1 MWLTSGPLRQMYD
14 CCVIGSGPA
23 GITLALELDKANKT
37 VLLFE
42 SGTATDARADM
53 PNAINYGHLQDGWW
67 DQHSIRAL
75 GGTSKVW
82 SGWCIT
88 LRERDFDNP
97 AVGVRW
103 PITRP
108 ELVPYY
114 RRAAEVLD
122 RDASIVD
129 VETPLVP
136 GFIYRPFSRA
146 EADPT
151 RFGLKYFDVLEKSS
165 AIHVAL
171 ASSVVG
177 LDADT
182 SRSAVQTLTYFHHS
196 SGTTHRLALD
206 PAQPIVLAGGGISN
220 AQLLL
225 QPRSDG
231 AVPVGNESGQAG
243 KFLMEH
249 PHFYR
254 VAELVLDED
263 LDRQPQPTAFGRVS
277 HAVVPDDA
285 QTLRYGL
292 LGCSVVCHNQTTDHP
307 MVGYLSREYGKPF
320 YHCASTIMSEMLPSA
335 SNRVFLTGERDAAGF
350 YRPGV
355 RCVFAA
361 GDFLNVETTLRLLGE
376 SLIKSTK
383 GRVRIHND
391 RLYQQPTGGG
401 HIMGTTRM
409 GTSRSASVVDRD
421 CRVHGYRNLFVAG
434 SSVFPTGGYAN
445 PTLTIVALSL
455 RLADTLVAAR

>member
-1 MWLTSGPLRQMYD
+1 MWINSGTLRPGYD
-14 CCVIGSGPA
+14 CYVIGSGPA
-23 GITLALELDKANKT
+23 GITLALELAKANKK

-42 SGTATDARADM
+42 AGTATDARADM
-53 PNAINYGHLQDGWW
+53 PNAINQGHLPDGWW
-67 DQHSIRAL
+67 DRHSIRTL

-82 SGWCIT
+82 TGWCVT

-122 RDASIVD
+122 RDTSIVD

-136 GFIYRPFSRA
+136 GFVYRPFSRGV
-146 EADPT
+146 PT

-165 AIHVAL
+165 TIHVAL
-171 ASSVVG
+171 GFSMVG

-182 SRSAVQTLTYFHHS
+182 SRSAVRTLTYFHHS
-196 SGTTHRLALD
+196 SGTTHQLAIH
-206 PAQPIVLAGGGISN
+206 PAKPVVLAGGGISN

-225 QPRSDG
+225 QPRADG

-249 PHFYR
+249 PHFGG
-254 VAELVLDED
+254 VAEVVLDED
-263 LDRQPQPTAFGRVS
+263 LNRQPRPAAFGGIT
-277 HAVVPDDA
+277 HAMVPDDA
-285 QTLRYGL
+285 LTMRHGL
-292 LGCSVVCHNQTTDHP
+292 FGCSVECRDQTTDHS
-307 MVGYLSREYGKPF
+307 MVEYLSREYGKPF
-320 YHCASTIMSEMLPSA
+320 YHYISTVRSEMLPSA
-335 SNRVFLTGERDAAGF
+335 SNRVLLTGERDAAGF
-350 YRPGV
+350 YRPSV
-355 RCVFAA
+355 RCVFNA

-376 SLIKSTK
+376 SLIESRK
-383 GRVRIHND
+383 GRVRIHNNL
-391 RLYQQPTGGG
+391 LYRRTYGGG

-409 GTSRSASVVDRD
+409 GTSRSTSVVDRD

-455 RLADTLVAAR
+455 RLADTLATSR

>member
-23 GITLALELDKANKT
+23 GVTLALELAKANKT

-53 PNAINYGHLQDGWW
+53 PN
-67 DQHSIRAL
+67 

-146 EADPT
+146 EGDPT

-165 AIHVAL
+165 TIHVAL

-263 LDRQPQPTAFGRVS
+263 LDRQPPDNHTADYDSDV
-277 HAVVPDDA
+277 
-285 QTLRYGL
+285 
-292 LGCSVVCHNQTTDHP
+292 
-307 MVGYLSREYGKPF
+307 
-320 YHCASTIMSEMLPSA
+320 ASA
-335 SNRVFLTGERDAAGF
+335 
-350 YRPGV
+350 
-355 RCVFAA
+355 
-361 GDFLNVETTLRLLGE
+361 
-376 SLIKSTK
+376 TK
-383 GRVRIHND
+383 
-391 RLYQQPTGGG
+391 Q
-401 HIMGTTRM
+401 
-409 GTSRSASVVDRD
+409 
-421 CRVHGYRNLFVAG
+421 
-434 SSVFPTGGYAN
+434 
-445 PTLTIVALSL
+445 
-455 RLADTLVAAR
+455 

>member
-1 MWLTSGPLRQMYD
+1 MWLTSGTLRQMYD
-14 CCVIGSGPA
+14 CYVIGSGPA
-23 GITLALELDKANKT
+23 GITLALELAKANKK

-42 SGTATDARADM
+42 SGTAIDARADM
-53 PNAINYGHLQDGWW
+53 PNAINYGHLRDGWW
-67 DQHSIRAL
+67 DRHSIRTL

-82 SGWCIT
+82 TGWCVT

-114 RRAAEVLD
+114 RRATEVLD
-122 RDASIVD
+122 RDPSIVD

-136 GFIYRPFSRA
+136 GFVYRPFSRA
-146 EADPT
+146 APT

-165 AIHVAL
+165 TIHVAL

-182 SRSAVQTLTYFHHS
+182 SRSAVRTLTYFHHS
-196 SGTTHRLALD
+196 SGTTHQLAID
-206 PAQPIVLAGGGISN
+206 PAQPVVLAGGGISN

-231 AVPVGNESGQAG
+231 AVPVGNESDQAG

-249 PHFYR
+249 PHFRR

-263 LDRQPQPTAFGRVS
+263 LNLQPRPAAFGGAT
-277 HAVVPDDA
+277 HAMVPDDA
-285 QTLRYGL
+285 LTMQHGL
-292 LGCSVVCHNQTTDHP
+292 FGCSVDCQDQTTDHP
-307 MVGYLSREYGKPF
+307 MVEYLSREHGKPF
-320 YHCASTIMSEMLPSA
+320 YHYTSTVRSEMLPSA

-355 RCVFAA
+355 RCIFNA
-361 GDFLNVETTLRLLGE
+361 GDFLNAETMLRLLGE
-376 SLIKSTK
+376 SLIESKK

-391 RLYQQPTGGG
+391 RLYQLADGGG

-409 GTSRSASVVDRD
+409 GTSRSTSVVDRD

-455 RLADTLVAAR
+455 RLADTLAMSR

>member
-1 MWLTSGPLRQMYD
+1 MWMTSGTLRPGYD
-14 CCVIGSGPA
+14 CYVIGSGPA
-23 GITLALELDKANKT
+23 GITLALELAKANKK

-53 PNAINYGHLQDGWW
+53 PNAINQGHLTDDWW
-67 DQHSIRAL
+67 NKHSIRTL

-82 SGWCIT
+82 TGLCVT
-88 LRERDFDNP
+88 LTERDFDNP

-114 RRAAEVLD
+114 RRAAEALD

-129 VETPLVP
+129 VEMPLVP
-136 GFIYRPFSRA
+136 GFVYRPFSTGA
-146 EADPT
+146 AT
-151 RFGLKYFDVLEKSS
+151 RFGLKYFNVLEKSS
-165 AIHVAL
+165 TIHVAL
-171 ASSVVG
+171 GFSVVG
-177 LDADT
+177 LDADA
-182 SRSAVQTLTYFHHS
+182 SRSAVRTLTYFHHS
-196 SGTTHRLALD
+196 SGTTYQLAIH
-206 PAQPIVLAGGGISN
+206 PAQPVVLAGGGISN

-225 QPRSDG
+225 QPRADG
-231 AVPVGNESGQAG
+231 TVPVGNESDLAG

-249 PHFYR
+249 PHFVH

-263 LDRQPQPTAFGRVS
+263 LNRQPRPVAFGGTIP
-277 HAVVPDDA
+277 AIVPDDA
-285 QTLRYGL
+285 LTMQHGL
-292 LGCSVVCHNQTTDHP
+292 LGCSVDCLDRTTDHP
-307 MVGYLSREYGKPF
+307 MVEYLSMDYGKPF
-320 YHCASTIMSEMLPSA
+320 YHYAGTVRSEMSPSA
-335 SNRVFLTGERDAAGF
+335 SNRVSLTGERDAAGF
-350 YRPGV
+350 YRPSV
-355 RCVFAA
+355 RCVFNA
-361 GDFLNVETTLRLLGE
+361 GDFLNVETALRLLGE
-376 SLIKSTK
+376 SLIESKK

-391 RLYQQPTGGG
+391 NLYRQPHGGG

-409 GTSRSASVVDRD
+409 GTSRSTSVVDRD

-455 RLADTLVAAR
+455 RLADTLATSR